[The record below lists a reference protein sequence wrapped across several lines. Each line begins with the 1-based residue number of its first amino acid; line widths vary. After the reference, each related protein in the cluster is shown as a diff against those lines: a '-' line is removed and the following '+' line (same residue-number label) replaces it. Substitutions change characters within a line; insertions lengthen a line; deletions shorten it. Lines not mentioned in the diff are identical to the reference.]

1 MKYSPMDAARCS
13 ERFETIDEMT
23 LSYENPLTY
32 LPHKPVQEYAKTR
45 IIYDVQHPAAGL
57 YLVIL
62 GRVKVGTTAN
72 DGGQAVVRMVRSEG
86 LFGESSLIGPL
97 NHAES
102 AIALDNVTL
111 ISWSR
116 DEIERQVEREPR
128 LGIAL
133 ARYLVRQCLGL
144 QDRIESMAVCKTPE
158 RVMLGLLQLAA
169 DLGAPMPDGSLRV
182 ASLTHHTIAEFVGT
196 SREIVTFQMNR
207 LRRMGLVR
215 YTRKHL
221 DVDTQALREN
231 LRQQGISV
239 PDGAIGAAQIAAGG
253 RMFTPSQRV
262 LDVKSV
268 PEGADKRHEG
278 MLKSHLMACP
288 ERPRH

>member
-1 MKYSPMDAARCS
+1 
-13 ERFETIDEMT
+13 MT
-23 LSYENPLTY
+23 SLSYENPLTF

-45 IIYDVQHPAAGL
+45 IIYDVQHPATGI
-57 YLVIL
+57 YLAIL

-72 DGGQAVVRMVRSEG
+72 DGGQAVVRIVRSEG

-102 AIALDNVTL
+102 AMALDNVTL
-111 ISWSR
+111 MSWSR
-116 DEIERQVEREPR
+116 DEIERQVERDPR

-169 DLGAPMPDGSLRV
+169 DLGAPMPDGSLHI

-215 YTRKHL
+215 YSRKHL
-221 DVDTQALREN
+221 DVDTQALRDN

-239 PDGAIGAAQIAAGG
+239 PHGATGAAQIADG
-253 RMFTPSQRV
+253 RMYHAFSTRSRRQE
-262 LDVKSV
+262 LS
-268 PEGADKRHEG
+268 
-278 MLKSHLMACP
+278 
-288 ERPRH
+288 